1 MAKFISGRQRN
12 IQVGVSSYTENQ
24 TSLEI
29 IGKVGIGTT
38 VAQAELNVV
47 FVSKWNQMSS
57 FLSEHGVM
65 QGFQVCL
72 SLLLPFLL
80 PIN

>member
-38 VAQAELNVV
+38 GAPAE
-47 FVSKWNQMSS
+47 
-57 FLSEHGVM
+57 
-65 QGFQVCL
+65 
-72 SLLLPFLL
+72 
-80 PIN
+80 